1 MRTQASRT
9 SIPGHGALLRVEAV
23 AEAIFS
29 ARSLRNGKRGTGDKT
44 CRIIRLDGN
53 PLLKRSQEFSKDQVW
68 CASVT
73 GHSERAHIF
82 PMRRNPSH

>member
-53 PLLKRSQEFSKDQVW
+53 PLLKRSLEFSKDQV
-68 CASVT
+68 
-73 GHSERAHIF
+73 
-82 PMRRNPSH
+82 